1 MKQIIIV
8 YIHFILLVATMFIIA
23 GSCLL
28 PIIYIDNIL
37 FVILYIVILWPW
49 IMVVI
54 YKIVIALDN
63 KINKIL
69 AKSIFLQTKQ
79 LNLGITY
86 YIVLKQQSHLV
97 T

>member
-8 YIHFILLVATMFIIA
+8 YIHFILLVVTMFIIA

-63 KINKIL
+63 KINKL
-69 AKSIFLQTKQ
+69 
-79 LNLGITY
+79 
-86 YIVLKQQSHLV
+86 
-97 T
+97 

>member
-8 YIHFILLVATMFIIA
+8 YIHFILLVTTMFIIA

-63 KINKIL
+63 KINKL
-69 AKSIFLQTKQ
+69 
-79 LNLGITY
+79 
-86 YIVLKQQSHLV
+86 
-97 T
+97 

>member
-1 MKQIIIV
+1 MKQIIII
-8 YIHFILLVATMFIIA
+8 YIHFILLAATMFIIA

-63 KINKIL
+63 KINKL
-69 AKSIFLQTKQ
+69 
-79 LNLGITY
+79 
-86 YIVLKQQSHLV
+86 
-97 T
+97 